1 MREEVNLKYDQL
13 LLNLNKNDP
22 TYEAR
27 KYWCQNK
34 REDLDAIDS
43 LETKKKKRKKK
54 VRKQNKIS

>member
-43 LETKKKKRKKK
+43 LEAKKKKKSEETK
-54 VRKQNKIS
+54 

>member
-34 REDLDAIDS
+34 REDLEES
-43 LETKKKKRKKK
+43 TKKKKKKK
-54 VRKQNKIS
+54 KK

>member
-1 MREEVNLKYDQL
+1 MREEVNLKYDKL

-54 VRKQNKIS
+54 SEGTK